1 MSQALEKGT
10 VLRGNDN
17 RYTII
22 RALGQGS
29 FGITY
34 LAHTQVE
41 GSLGTV
47 DVEVA
52 VKEFFMKDIN
62 SRDGS
67 SVTGSSSKDGL
78 FDKYRQKFRREAQ
91 NLAKM
96 KHPGIVRVIEAFDTN
111 NTSYIAMQYLGGGSL
126 DDFIARRGKLPE
138 DEALRYARGIG
149 EALEYMHS
157 HKMLHLDLKPSN
169 VMLNRQ
175 GDPVI
180 IDFGLSKQYDESGN
194 PESSTTVGG
203 GTPGYAPIEQASYR
217 EGKGFPVTIDIYA
230 LGATLFKM
238 LCGHRPPEVS
248 DLFEEGF
255 PYGDLE
261 GVSEGTVAIVAKA
274 MSLHKGDRYQTVGEF
289 LAALGGPK
297 ADESTSIVNEE
308 TDIEVAQVVSTPTPT
323 PKPAVPRPS
332 SLSERGAQRAEDEK
346 AKPVKNKS
354 RLWLFLL
361 LAAVAAI
368 VVLIVLL
375 PNGSDGDIK
384 DTTNKIN
391 VEPVKTIPVGNVLLE
406 MIYVEGGTFTMGC
419 TGEQGDECDGD
430 EKPTHQVTLD
440 GYFIGETEVTQALWR
455 EVMGSEPTEKG
466 GWTTEYGRGDNFP
479 AYRVSYEDVQEFIK
493 CLNKRTG
500 RTFRLPTEAEW
511 EYAAR
516 GGSRSRGYK
525 YSGSDTPGNVAWY
538 YDNSGH
544 KTHPVKG
551 KQANELGLY
560 DMSGNVWEW
569 CQDWYGNYGSDSLR
583 NPQGPSSG
591 SDCVYRGGGGGND
604 ARYCR
609 VSNRSNDSPSIRA
622 SGLGFRLVLEP

>member
-62 SRDGS
+62 SREGS
-67 SVTGSSSKDGL
+67 SVTGGSSKDGL

-126 DDFIARRGKLPE
+126 DDLIARRGKLAE

-274 MSLHKGDRYQTVGEF
+274 MSLHKGDRYQTVGDF
-289 LAALGGPK
+289 LAALGAPASAA
-297 ADESTSIVNEE
+297 ADETTEITDEE
-308 TDIEVAQVVSTPTPT
+308 TDIEVKREVSAPATEPKEPTSPPT
-323 PKPAVPRPS
+323 SIKKKGKRWVLFVELIA
-332 SLSERGAQRAEDEK
+332 LMAAGAG
-346 AKPVKNKS
+346 V
-354 RLWLFLL
+354 LL
-361 LAAVAAI
+361 LGRDGEPKGEPDMGWVN
-368 VVLIVLL
+368 LGL
-375 PNGSDGDIK
+375 PSGTLWK
-384 DTTNKIN
+384 DEN
-391 VEPVKTIPVGNVLLE
+391 E
-406 MIYVEGGTFTMGC
+406 EGGFYTY
-419 TGEQGDECDGD
+419 DEAMS
-430 EKPTHQVTLD
+430 Q
-440 GYFIGETEVTQALWR
+440 F
-455 EVMGSEPTEKG
+455 GS
-466 GWTTEYGRGDNFP
+466 
-479 AYRVSYEDVQEFIK
+479 
-493 CLNKRTG
+493 
-500 RTFRLPTEAEW
+500 RLPTQTQW
-511 EYAAR
+511 EELINKCTWTWTGSGYRVTGPNGRSITLPAAGFR
-516 GGSRSRGYK
+516 YCDGSVSNVGSLGHYWSSTPIGSDSVWYLYF
-525 YSGSDTPGNVAWY
+525 YSGSVDMFPCARCY
-538 YDNSGH
+538 
-544 KTHPVKG
+544 
-551 KQANELGLY
+551 GL
-560 DMSGNVWEW
+560 SVRLL
-569 CQDWYGNYGSDSLR
+569 QD
-583 NPQGPSSG
+583 
-591 SDCVYRGGGGGND
+591 
-604 ARYCR
+604 
-609 VSNRSNDSPSIRA
+609 
-622 SGLGFRLVLEP
+622 

>member
-62 SRDGS
+62 SREGS
-67 SVTGSSSKDGL
+67 SVTGGSSKDGL

-126 DDFIARRGKLPE
+126 DDLIARRGKLAE

-274 MSLHKGDRYQTVGEF
+274 MSLHKGDRYQTVGDF
-289 LAALGGPK
+289 LAALGAPASAA
-297 ADESTSIVNEE
+297 ADESTEITDEE
-308 TDIEVAQVVSTPTPT
+308 TDIEEKRVVSAPTTEPKEPT
-323 PKPAVPRPS
+323 SPPTSIKKKGKWWV
-332 SLSERGAQRAEDEK
+332 
-346 AKPVKNKS
+346 
-354 RLWLFLL
+354 LF
-361 LAAVAAI
+361 
-368 VVLIVLL
+368 VVLIALMAAGAGVLL
-375 PNGSDGDIK
+375 LGRDGEPK
-384 DTTNKIN
+384 GEPDTTM
-391 VEPVKTIPVGNVLLE
+391 VEPVTVDEEDDSIEIEAEPVTVDE
-406 MIYVEGGTFTMGC
+406 EDDSIEIEAEPVEQEKQPKMKDIDKGWVDLGLPSGTLWKNTNEAGGFYTY
-419 TGEQGDECDGD
+419 DEAMN
-430 EKPTHQVTLD
+430 K
-440 GYFIGETEVTQALWR
+440 F
-455 EVMGSEPTEKG
+455 GS
-466 GWTTEYGRGDNFP
+466 
-479 AYRVSYEDVQEFIK
+479 
-493 CLNKRTG
+493 
-500 RTFRLPTEAEW
+500 RLPTQTQW
-511 EYAAR
+511 EELINKCTWTWTGNGYRVTGINGRSITLPAAGFR
-516 GGSRSRGYK
+516 YCYGSMNNV
-525 YSGSDTPGNVAWY
+525 GS
-538 YDNSGH
+538 
-544 KTHPVKG
+544 
-551 KQANELGLY
+551 
-560 DMSGNVWEW
+560 
-569 CQDWYGNYGSDSLR
+569 CGNYWSSTPRDSD
-583 NPQGPSSG
+583 G
-591 SDCVYRGGGGGND
+591 
-604 ARYCR
+604 AW
-609 VSNRSNDSPSIRA
+609 
-622 SGLGFRLVLEP
+622 GLGFNSGGVGVYYCNRCDGQSVRLVQD